1 MNDKAMEYSKR
12 GDEVFNALAARFP
25 DAQRWRL
32 MLAQRLSTERFAQIR
47 NAMLAYVSSV
57 LGSKHQLT
65 EPEALEQLMAQR
77 GQLPNYT
84 SGGMLGPKREH
95 TLEFNLLHRAV
106 AAAFSDYGIDAHVS
120 GIDLPI
126 NVRMVY
132 GKADAARLQAP
143 FSSSKRHSD
152 VWAGVPADA
161 VVIVL
166 PVLGAIEHITIECSE
181 MPRELEL
188 PSMRA
193 MPDYDEGRDVP
204 VVEPYKGAMEHG
216 VLYIADV
223 RLLHQTVR
231 YKPEGVRLSV
241 DLRFRY
247 NEPDYRA
254 MVPSIEAGGPDSVD
268 TRVPY
273 SEWLR
278 VGTDKLIVFEETMEE
293 ARTTGKLASSAP
305 VNLAKYKLVSLG

>member
-32 MLAQRLSTERFAQIR
+32 MLAQKLADERFAQIR
-47 NAMLAYVSSV
+47 LAMLAYVSSV
-57 LGSKHQLT
+57 LGSKRQLS
-65 EPEALEQLMAQR
+65 EPEALEQLLAQR

-84 SGGMLGPKREH
+84 SGGMLAPKREH

-106 AAAFSDYGIDAHVS
+106 AAAFADNGIEAHVS

-132 GKADAARLQAP
+132 GQADAARLQAP

-166 PVLGAIEHITIECSE
+166 PVLGAIEHITIECAE

-204 VVEPYKGAMEHG
+204 AVEPYKGAMEHG

-254 MVPSIEAGGPDSVD
+254 MVPSIEAGGPDSID

-273 SEWLR
+273 ADWLR
-278 VGTDKLIVFEETMEE
+278 VGTDQLIVFEETMDE
-293 ARTTGKLASSAP
+293 ARITGKLASSAP